1 MDIRRVFAFAAA
13 GLLLLITGCGA
24 PGSAK
29 VAGEMAAPGAAPG
42 PVWPQAPAQA
52 RIRYLR
58 SFSGPGDLGISNSIF
73 QRMADTLAGRSE
85 EHFVRP
91 TGVAE
96 QNGIVYVADPGARAL
111 WILDYAHNRAVR
123 VDDVGGER
131 FVSPVAVAV
140 RADGAV
146 YVADSA
152 LKKVL
157 LVDPQGKLIQT
168 ISGDI
173 LQRPAALAFDAKNAR
188 LYVADSV
195 GHQVTVYS
203 AEGELLE
210 TLGRAGTRD
219 GEFNYPT
226 HLALERNGTLLVTDA
241 LNFRIQA
248 FDAHGPFLWKLGH
261 NGDGSGDLAAPKGVG
276 VDSAGHIYIVD
287 ALFDAVQIFERDG
300 TFLLGFGEQGRQA
313 GQFWLPGGLF
323 INAQDQIFVAD
334 AYNRRVQ
341 VFAGV
346 AEAHTESAK

>member
-1 MDIRRVFAFAAA
+1 MDIRRALACTAAF
-13 GLLLLITGCGA
+13 GLLLLSTGCGA

-29 VAGEMAAPGAAPG
+29 AAGDIAANAR
-42 PVWPQAPAQA
+42 VWPQPPAQA

-58 SFSGPGDLGISNSIF
+58 SFSGPGDLGITNSIF
-73 QRMADTLAGRSE
+73 QRMADALAGRGD

-111 WILDYAHNRAVR
+111 WILDSAHNRAVKL
-123 VDDVGGER
+123 DEIGGER

-261 NGDGSGDLAAPKGVG
+261 NGDGSGDLAAPKGVA
-276 VDSAGHIYIVD
+276 VDSAGHVYVVD

-323 INAQDQIFVAD
+323 INTQDQIFVAD

-346 AEAHTESAK
+346 ADAHTESAK